1 VVTPTAKR
9 QAVGELQQAYA
20 MSERRA
26 CRVIGFARSTCRHPR
41 PVATDEGLRA
51 RLCALAAER
60 PRFGYRRL
68 HVLLRRE
75 GIVAN
80 HKRVWRVYRQEG
92 LAVRRKRRKR
102 VAQQRRVL
110 FAPATRVNERW
121 SMDFMGDSLAD
132 GRTFRT
138 FNVVDDFS
146 REAPVI
152 AVDQSLPG
160 ERVVRELE
168 AVVAVRGVP
177 ETIVMDNGPEFAGKA
192 LDAWAYRRG
201 VKLHF
206 IRPGKPVENAYI
218 ESFNGKFRDECLNEH
233 WFVGLDH
240 ARQIIEAWRQDYN
253 EVRPHSALDN
263 ETPAVFARAART
275 GLQSPPAPFA
285 PSGEDAN
292 PRELSQ

>member
-1 VVTPTAKR
+1 MRKSR
-9 QAVGELQQAYA
+9 F
-20 MSERRA
+20 SEEQ
-26 CRVIGFARSTCRHPR
+26 IIKILK
-41 PVATDEGLRA
+41 EK
-51 RLCALAAER
+51 E
-60 PRFGYRRL
+60 
-68 HVLLRRE
+68 
-75 GIVAN
+75 
-80 HKRVWRVYRQEG
+80 
-92 LAVRRKRRKR
+92 
-102 VAQQRRVL
+102 
-110 FAPATRVNERW
+110 RVNERW

-206 IRPGKPVENAYI
+206 IRPGKPVENVYI

-240 ARQIIEAWRQDYN
+240 ARQIVEAWRQDYN
-253 EVRPHSALDN
+253 DVRPHSALDN
-263 ETPAVFARAART
+263 ETPAAFARPART
-275 GLQSPPAPFA
+275 GLHSPPAPFA
-285 PSGEDAN
+285 PSGENAN
-292 PRELSQ
+292 PGELSQ

>member
-1 VVTPTAKR
+1 MTPTAR
-9 QAVGELQQAYA
+9 REVVGEMQQAYG

-26 CRVIGFARSTCRHPR
+26 CRVIGLTRSTWRHPH
-41 PVATDEGLRA
+41 PVANDADLRR
-51 RLCALAAER
+51 RLCTLAAER

-68 HVLLRRE
+68 HVLLGRE
-75 GIVAN
+75 GVRVN
-80 HKRVWRVYRQEG
+80 HKRVWRVYREAG

-110 FAPATRVNERW
+110 LAPATRINERW

-138 FNVVDDFS
+138 FNLVDDCS
-146 REAPVI
+146 REAPLIV
-152 AVDQSLPG
+152 VDQSLPG
-160 ERVVRELE
+160 ERIVRELD
-168 AVVAVRGVP
+168 AVADERGVP
-177 ETIVMDNGPEFAGKA
+177 DMIVMDNGPEFTGKA
-192 LDAWAYRRG
+192 LDEWAYRRG

-206 IRPGKPVENAYI
+206 IRPGKPTENAYI

-233 WFVGLDH
+233 WFVSVPH

-263 ETPAVFARAART
+263 HTPAAFAAAARP
-275 GLQSPPAPFA
+275 GLQSPPAPSVPA
-285 PSGEDAN
+285 GEDAN
-292 PRELSQ
+292 PGELSQ